1 MMVDRPASV
10 HPAARR
16 AFWAALYNQ
25 FQAVE
30 ADGLR
35 NLKEKLDAR
44 TATVG
49 VVGLGYAG
57 LPLAIAF
64 AEAGFPVVG
73 VDVDAAKV
81 KRLNEGQSY
90 IDDVSSDQLGALVCS
105 GRFRASATYDA
116 LADADAITICV
127 PTPLA
132 EARRPDLR
140 FVERAAEEL
149 GRVLRDGQL
158 IVLESTTVPGTT
170 EEVLLPALAAGDRQ
184 VGRDF
189 FLGYAPE
196 RIDPG
201 NKRFGVKNTPKIVS
215 GITPSCR
222 DLVGALYGAIV
233 DQIVPVSSP
242 RAAETTKLVE
252 NTFRAVNVA
261 FANELAMLCNELG
274 VDVWEVI
281 DAAATKPFG
290 FMPFYPGPGCGG
302 HCIPVVPFFLSWKM
316 KTLGTVA
323 RFIELSGE
331 VNDAMPA
338 FVVTRVMEALNE
350 DGRALNGARVV
361 VLGVAYKPNV
371 ADTRES
377 PSLEVL
383 RLLRE
388 RGADAVYND
397 PHVDEVAL
405 TGFGWHG
412 GWITRQ
418 PVLAAGPV
426 RTKGKRAPVEVLHGQ
441 TLDERLLREAD
452 CVVIATHHRDY
463 DWAWVARH
471 ARVIVDT
478 RNVTRDLDSAST
490 RARIVRL

>member
-1 MMVDRPASV
+1 MR
-10 HPAARR
+10 
-16 AFWAALYNQ
+16 
-25 FQAVE
+25 
-30 ADGLR
+30 
-35 NLKEKLDAR
+35 LKEKLADR
-44 TATVG
+44 SATVG
-49 VVGLGYAG
+49 VIGLGYAG

-73 VDVDAAKV
+73 VDVDAEKV
-81 KRLNEGQSY
+81 EQLNGGRSY
-90 IDDVSSDQLGALVCS
+90 IDDVPSEQVERLVCA
-105 GRFRASATYDA
+105 GRFRASASYEA
-116 LADADAITICV
+116 LAEADAITICV

-140 FVERAAEEL
+140 FVERAAEGL
-149 GRVLRDGQL
+149 GRILRDGQL
-158 IVLESTTVPGTT
+158 VILESTTVPGTT
-170 EEVLLPALAAGDRQ
+170 EDLLLPALSAGGRK
-184 VGRDF
+184 VGSDF

-201 NKRFGVKNTPKIVS
+201 NTRFGVKNTPKIVS
-215 GITPSCR
+215 GMTPACR
-222 DLVGALYGAIV
+222 DLVGALYGTIV

-242 RAAETTKLVE
+242 RVAETTKLVE

-338 FVVTRVMEALNE
+338 FVVTRIMEALNE
-350 DGRALNGARVV
+350 DGKALKGARVV

-388 RGADAVYND
+388 RGADAVYHD

-405 TGFGWHG
+405 AGFGWHG

-418 PVLAAGPV
+418 PVLAAGPI
-426 RTKGKRAPVEVLHGQ
+426 RTKGERAPVEMLRSQ
-441 TLDERLLREAD
+441 PLDERLLAEAD

-463 DWAWVARH
+463 DWAWVAEH
-471 ARVIVDT
+471 ARLIVDT
-478 RNVTRDLDSAST
+478 RNVTRDLDAAAT

>member
-1 MMVDRPASV
+1 MGRPLRR
-10 HPAARR
+10 HPPFTRMAREYGVTEL
-16 AFWAALYNQ
+16 AKLLAKL
-25 FQAVE
+25 
-30 ADGLR
+30 ADGS
-35 NLKEKLDAR
+35 
-44 TATVG
+44 ATIG

-64 AEAGFPVVG
+64 AEAGYRVVG
-73 VDVDAAKV
+73 VDLDDRKV
-81 KRLNEGQSY
+81 AQLQRGESY
-90 IDDVSSDQLGALVCS
+90 VEDVPGTQLAPLVQA
-105 GRFRASATYDA
+105 GRFHATCDYA
-116 LADADAITICV
+116 ELRRADAITICV

-140 FVERAAEEL
+140 WIERAAAGLAEQ
-149 GRVLRDGQL
+149 LRLGQL
-158 IVLESTTVPGTT
+158 ICLESTTVPGTT
-170 EEVLLPALAAGDRQ
+170 DEVLLPPLDARGLR
-184 VGRDF
+184 VGVDYF
-189 FLGYAPE
+189 VGYAPE
-196 RIDPG
+196 RVDPG
-201 NKRFGVKNTPKIVS
+201 NKRFGIRNTPKIVS
-215 GITPSCR
+215 GVTEGC
-222 DLVGALYGAIV
+222 LEAVQALYAAIV
-233 DQIVPVSSP
+233 DRLVPVSTP
-242 RAAETTKLVE
+242 RVAEVTKLVE

-261 FANELAMLCNELG
+261 FANELAMLCHQLG

-316 KTLGTVA
+316 KTLGNVA

-331 VNDAMPA
+331 VNDAMPS

-350 DGRALNGARVV
+350 EGRALKGARIV

-397 PHVDEVAL
+397 PHVEAVAL

-412 GWITRQ
+412 GWFSRQ
-418 PVLAAGPV
+418 PMVSAAPGRSSTPEEL
-426 RTKGKRAPVEVLHGQ
+426 RSEPLT
-441 TLDERLLREAD
+441 DELLTGAD
-452 CVVIATHHRDY
+452 CVVIATDHKQY
-463 DWAWVARH
+463 DWARVAGNARLIVDARNALRGLDPAQVK
-471 ARVIVDT
+471 ARV
-478 RNVTRDLDSAST
+478 
-490 RARIVRL
+490 VRL